1 MSLLAKRSIIKDD
14 KTNII
19 TLGSIAKE
27 MKKKNKDVVNATI
40 GMYYQDNG
48 KLATFDIV
56 NETIGKLTDDEKYA
70 YSSSVGNVSFHEAIK
85 KWVFQDSYDE
95 IVNNNNVAVV
105 ASPGGSGAI
114 SNTFTNY
121 LNINDKV
128 LLPSFM
134 WDNYKQF
141 SYENIT

>member
-40 GMYYQDNG
+40 GMYYQD
-48 KLATFDIV
+48 

-121 LNINDKV
+121 LNINNK
-128 LLPSFM
+128 
-134 WDNYKQF
+134 
-141 SYENIT
+141 NIVIK